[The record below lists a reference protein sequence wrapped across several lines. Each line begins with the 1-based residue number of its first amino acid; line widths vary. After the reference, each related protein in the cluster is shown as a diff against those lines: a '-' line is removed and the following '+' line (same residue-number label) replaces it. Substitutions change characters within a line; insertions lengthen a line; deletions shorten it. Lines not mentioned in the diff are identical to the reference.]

1 MLWGIKY
8 TLHIIIIATHY
19 YVAAV
24 HTSYSD
30 SPKGGREGGIHVT
43 GCPPSFPGLI
53 ILLDVV
59 IGMH

>member
-19 YVAAV
+19 YVAATC
-24 HTSYSD
+24 TSYSD
-30 SPKGGREGGIHVT
+30 SPKRGREGGYT
-43 GCPPSFPGLI
+43 WQGALPSFPGLI